1 VVIKTLKVKIWKIC
15 ILVIFMSQVVPK
27 VQAEQYPQKPIRVIV
42 PSPAGSAT
50 DYIARMIAQQLNKRT
65 QQPVLVDN
73 KPGANG
79 FIAAQAVAK
88 ASPDGYTLLIT
99 ANSTHAANSAL
110 FKKLPYDPVKD
121 FSPITTI
128 ASSPLILVA
137 APGFEANSPSELARI
152 AAAHPEKISF
162 ASGNAPSRIGGELFK
177 MMAGINML
185 HVPYRGAPQ
194 ALADVVGG
202 QVSVMWT
209 DLVTGTQLLQS
220 GRVKAMAV
228 TSRSRL
234 RALPYVPTMTEAGY
248 PGYVL
253 SAWVGVF
260 GPANMPAKIVHKL
273 NELIHAGAREQESEI
288 ERVGGELLLTS
299 PESFAHLQA
308 ADIAMW
314 MKVTK
319 AAGIEPE

>member
-1 VVIKTLKVKIWKIC
+1 MVMRSLIAKIWKFLALL
-15 ILVIFMSQVVPK
+15 ILVIKVVPT
-27 VQAEQYPQKPIRVIV
+27 VQAEPYPQKPIRVIV

-50 DYIARMIAQQLNKRT
+50 DYIARLIAHQLNKRT
-65 QQPVLVDN
+65 QQPVIVDN

-79 FIAAQAVAK
+79 FIAAQAAAK
-88 ASPDGYTLLIT
+88 ARPDGYTLLVT
-99 ANSTHAANSAL
+99 ANSTHAANAAL

-137 APGFEANSPSELARI
+137 APGFEANSPSELARL
-152 AAAHPEKISF
+152 AAGNPGKLSF

-177 MMAGINML
+177 MMAGIDML

-194 ALADVVGG
+194 ALADVMGG

-209 DLVTGTQLLQS
+209 DLVTGIPLLQS

-228 TSRSRL
+228 TSRVRL
-234 RALPYVPTMTEAGY
+234 RALPSVPTMIEAGY

-260 GPANMPAKIVHKL
+260 GPANTPASIVSKL
-273 NELIHAGAREQESEI
+273 NDLIHAGAREQESEI

-299 PESFAHLQA
+299 PGSFAHLQA

-314 MKVTK
+314 IKVTK
-319 AAGIEPE
+319 AAGMEPE